1 MISADV
7 IRGYVDV
14 LVLESLLD
22 EPSYGYAISK
32 RIEQLAQGEYELKET
47 TLYSALRRLEKSGA
61 IASFKGSETHG
72 RARTYYR
79 LTEAGVRTYRDKVD
93 EWYRTVDLIR
103 RFIRDIP
110 ESDASSQQQGA

>member
-14 LVLESLLD
+14 LVLEALLD

-47 TLYSALRRLEKSGA
+47 TLYSALRRLEKNGHIS
-61 IASFKGSETHG
+61 SFKGSETHG

-79 LTEAGVRTYRDKVD
+79 LTDSGIANYRAKVD

-103 RFIRDIP
+103 RFIRDLP
-110 ESDASSQQQGA
+110 DAAASSQQQGA